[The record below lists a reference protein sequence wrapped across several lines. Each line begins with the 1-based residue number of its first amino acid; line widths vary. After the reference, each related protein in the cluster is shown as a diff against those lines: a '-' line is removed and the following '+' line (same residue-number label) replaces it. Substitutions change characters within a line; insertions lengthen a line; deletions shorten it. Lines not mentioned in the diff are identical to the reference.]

1 MYETFYGLKEK
12 PFSLLPDPSFLYLG
26 RRHSL
31 AYSILEYGILSQ
43 AGFTVITGEVGCGK
57 TTLVR
62 HLLNHLTREVTVGLI
77 TNTAGASAELLKWV
91 LLAFRQDYKNKET
104 VQLYE
109 IFEDFLIG
117 EYAAGRRTVLIVDEA
132 QNLGLDTLEELRM
145 LSNIN
150 ADKDLVLQ
158 LILVGQPQL
167 KHKLE
172 LPQLS
177 QFAQRIAVSYH
188 LPPLTE
194 QETSEY
200 IRYRLTHVGGDPA
213 LFSPE
218 ACAAIH
224 RESGGV
230 PRLINVL
237 CDTALV
243 YGYAGGAQEIGLDLV
258 EEVIKDRSAGVRQA
272 PSSADSQTDGAAT
285 ASRPDDHTVTPFD
298 RDMARELFSTLR
310 KK

>member
-1 MYETFYGLKEK
+1 MYETFYGLKER

-31 AYSILEYGILSQ
+31 AYSVLEYGVRSQ

-62 HLLNHLTREVTVGLI
+62 HLLNHLSREVTVGLI

-91 LLAFRQDYKNKET
+91 LFAFRQDYKNKET

-109 IFEDFLIG
+109 IFEDFLIR

-188 LPPLTE
+188 LAPLTE
-194 QETSEY
+194 PETTEY
-200 IRYRLTHVGGDPA
+200 IRHRLTHVGGDPA

-218 ACAAIH
+218 ASAAIH

-243 YGYAGGAQEIGLDLV
+243 YGYAGSAPAIGLELL
-258 EEVIKDRSAGVRQA
+258 EEVIRDRSAGVRQA
-272 PSSADSQTDGAAT
+272 PSNADP
-285 ASRPDDHTVTPFD
+285 RPTEPQPQAVPEDRTVTPFD